1 MNHLG
6 MTQDTNKCALIT
18 ASSKGL
24 GKAIA
29 YEFAMNDYDVILH
42 GRDEEKVRQTKE
54 LLENDSVEYRNRKID
69 VSCIVGDLRSNIT
82 IDELYKISKDK
93 ISVLV
98 NNAAIPCYGLP
109 LDEMDEDQ
117 VWESLETNLVAPIKL
132 TRKIYPLLK
141 KQGYG
146 SIININS
153 IVGKEPKKFR
163 SVHSATKWGL
173 KGFSKSLRIEA
184 EENGIKVINVYPTQI
199 KTVKEHTYG
208 LEPSDVAK
216 KIYEEHIDADT
227 GELVLDGRPEEFRT

>member
-1 MNHLG
+1 MRDINRRVLV
-6 MTQDTNKCALIT
+6 T

-109 LDEMDEDQ
+109 LDEMDYMQ
-117 VWESLETNLVAPIKL
+117 MIGSLHINLMIPIILTN
-132 TRKIYPLLK
+132 KIYPLLK
-141 KQGYG
+141 EQGYG

-173 KGFSKSLRIEA
+173 KGFSKSLRVEA

-199 KTVKEHTYG
+199 KTVKEHTFG
-208 LEPSDVAK
+208 LEPYDVAK
-216 KIYEEHIDADT
+216 KIYEEHIDGDT
-227 GELVLDGRPEEFRT
+227 GELVLDGRPEKYKPKL

>member
-6 MTQDTNKCALIT
+6 ATQDINNCALIT

-29 YEFAMNDYDVILH
+29 KQFINQGYHVILH
-42 GRDEEKVRQTKE
+42 GRDKDKLQATQEELGSNVITT
-54 LLENDSVEYRNRKID
+54 VI
-69 VSCIVGDLRSNIT
+69 GDLRDDLT
-82 IDELYKISKDK
+82 IKMLYNVSHKR

-109 LDEMDEDQ
+109 LDEMDENQ
-117 VWESLETNLVAPIKL
+117 VWKSLETNLVAPIKL
-132 TRKIYPLLK
+132 TKKIYPLLK
-141 KQGYG
+141 QQGYG

-173 KGFSKSLRIEA
+173 KGFTKSLRIEA
-184 EENGIKVINVYPTQI
+184 SEHNVQLINIYPTQI
-199 KTVKEHTYG
+199 KTVKEHTFG
-208 LEPSDVAK
+208 LEPKSVAEK
-216 KIYEEHIDADT
+216 VFECH
-227 GELVLDGRPEEFRT
+227 ELGIVEITIDGRPEEYRP

>member
-6 MTQDTNKCALIT
+6 VTQDTNKCALVT

-29 YEFAMNDYDVILH
+29 FQFAMNDYDIILH
-42 GRDEEKVRQTKE
+42 GRDEKKVRQTKE

-69 VSCIVGDLRSNIT
+69 VSCIVGDLRSNDT
-82 IDELYKISKDK
+82 IDELYKISKGK

-109 LDEMDEDQ
+109 LDKMSEDQ

-132 TRKIYPLLK
+132 TKKIYPLLK
-141 KQGYG
+141 QQGYG

-173 KGFSKSLRIEA
+173 KGFTKSLRVEA
-184 EENGIKVINVYPTQI
+184 SEHNVQLINIYPTQI
-199 KTVKEHTYG
+199 KTVKEHTFG
-208 LEPSDVAK
+208 LEPNSVAEK
-216 KIYEEHIDADT
+216 VFECH
-227 GELVLDGRPEEFRT
+227 ELGIVEITIDGRPEEYRP